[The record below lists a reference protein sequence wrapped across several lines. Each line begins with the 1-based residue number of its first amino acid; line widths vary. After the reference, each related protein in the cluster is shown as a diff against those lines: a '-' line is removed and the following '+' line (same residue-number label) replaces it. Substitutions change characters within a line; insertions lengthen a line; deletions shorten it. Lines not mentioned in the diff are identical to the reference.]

1 MKILYFN
8 CFAGISGDMTL
19 GALIDL
25 GVDPDYLISE
35 LKKLPIADE
44 FELRIYKSQK
54 MGISGTKVDV
64 IIPALDESKQ
74 NGNPDHSNIYT
85 DGPMHD
91 DHVMNHSH
99 SHSHDDHIHNHSHDD
114 HDHSHI
120 HASEGVNVHLHA
132 HELGHSQT
140 DLSGHIH
147 RNLASVEAIIDSSTL
162 TDDVKSLSKKIFM
175 EVALAEA
182 KVHDKS
188 LEEVH
193 FHEVGAVDSI
203 VDIVGTAICIQSLNV
218 DRVICSTIEL
228 GGGFVKC
235 AHGLIPVPAPAT
247 AEILKGVPVHLGR
260 VNYETTTPTG
270 AAILKALVHGY
281 HDELDLSI
289 QKIGC
294 GLGTKDFPIPNVLR
308 VFLAE
313 KDCTKLAEQMMLETN
328 IDDMS
333 PELYDY
339 IETLLFEAGARDV
352 YKTNILMKKGRPA
365 VKLSILAEVSKLEA
379 IKEIIFKETTSLG
392 LRAYPI
398 DKIEIERIFETLQ
411 TPYGEV
417 TLKKGYYQG
426 VLVSTKFEYEE
437 CKLIAKVHH
446 MPLKELY
453 ARLNQLLERES

>member
-25 GVDPDYLISE
+25 GIDPDYLIRE
-35 LKKLPIADE
+35 LKKLPIANE
-44 FELRIYKSQK
+44 FEVRIFKSQK

-74 NGNPDHSNIYT
+74 NGNPDHSN
-85 DGPMHD
+85 MHTH
-91 DHVMNHSH
+91 DHN
-99 SHSHDDHIHNHSHDD
+99 
-114 HDHSHI
+114 HSHI
-120 HASEGVNVHLHA
+120 HASQGAHVHLHD
-132 HELGHSQT
+132 HEHSHSQM
-140 DLSGHIH
+140 DLSDHIH
-147 RNLASVEAIIDSSTL
+147 RNLASVETIIDSSTL
-162 TDDVKSLSKKIFM
+162 TDDVKSLSKKIFI

-182 KVHDKS
+182 KVHGKS

-203 VDIVGTAICIQSLNV
+203 VDIVGTAICIQALNV
-218 DRVICSTIEL
+218 DRILCSTIEL

-247 AEILKGVPVHLGR
+247 AEILNGVPVHLGR
-260 VNYETTTPTG
+260 VNCETTTPTG

-281 HDELDLSI
+281 QDDVDFSI

-294 GLGTKDFPIPNVLR
+294 GLGTKDFPIPNILR

-313 KDCTKLAEQMMLETN
+313 KEDNKTVEQIMVETN

-339 IETLLFEAGARDV
+339 IENLLFEAGAKDV

-365 VKLSILAEVSKLEA
+365 VKLSILADLDELEA

-392 LRAYPI
+392 LRTYPI
-398 DKIEIERIFETLQ
+398 DKIEIERTFEKLQ

-437 CKLIAKVHH
+437 CKQIAKGHH
-446 MPLKELY
+446 MPLKKLY